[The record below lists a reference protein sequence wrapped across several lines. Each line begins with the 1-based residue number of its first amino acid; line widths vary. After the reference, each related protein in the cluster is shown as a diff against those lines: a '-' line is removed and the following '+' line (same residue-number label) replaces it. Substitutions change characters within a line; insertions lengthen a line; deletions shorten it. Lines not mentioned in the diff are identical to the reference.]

1 MRWIFD
7 VIEEYRNLGPIRYWI
22 VAKLNPNN
30 TSSMPKNIGP
40 FYSQDI
46 AQEKCNQMNNKIEG

>member
-46 AQEKCNQMNNKIEG
+46 ASLQKILTTYFSS